1 MSPYNSII
9 SVTMFF
15 SNSYSPIERASS
27 YENANDVKLS
37 HLPAVTAKRNGPIV
51 LTYEAGIFVMDKDE
65 DYRQIGFADEPITVI
80 VSAPELQQNSVEFS
94 EVVDTQSGPDK
105 NTAILLARL
114 SKLAY
119 EKNTVVKSK
128 LRRDHGLTQYSE
140 IRGKSTF
147 TDTHGFITGDQNKI
161 IVVFRGS
168 KSIKNFI
175 TDILAYPKKINP
187 NSCNAQ
193 IRNYKGHGGFVTAL
207 NTVYEKVMVTLT
219 NDPRFEKKQL
229 YITGH
234 SLGGALAALLAF
246 RLEANGIAKPKLYS
260 FGCPPVGDR
269 AYYGY
274 TKNTYSAPSYT
285 IYIRYDPVSN
295 GYVAN
300 IAKALGFFLP
310 YKEISLKTF
319 YKPRGIPIYDHYRL
333 LANHNIDNYIKRLK
347 GSGFKG
353 KRSIRLAKE

>member
-1 MSPYNSII
+1 M
-9 SVTMFF
+9 
-15 SNSYSPIERASS
+15 
-27 YENANDVKLS
+27 
-37 HLPAVTAKRNGPIV
+37 PAVTAKRNGPIV

-80 VSAPELQQNSVEFS
+80 VSAPELQQNSVDFS

-119 EKNTVVKSK
+119 EKNTVIKSK
-128 LRRDHGLTQYSE
+128 LRPDHGLTHYHE
-140 IRGKSTF
+140 ISQTVDSLF
-147 TDTHGFITGDQNKI
+147 TDTHGFIAGDQNKI

-168 KSIKNFI
+168 KSVKNFI
-175 TDILAYPKKINP
+175 TDILAYHKKIDPHSSNTR
-187 NSCNAQ
+187 
-193 IRNYKGHGGFVTAL
+193 IRNYKGHGGIVTAL
-207 NTVYEKVMVTLT
+207 NTVYGKVI
-219 NDPRFEKKQL
+219 NDLMKLPGFNKKKL

-285 IYIRYDPVSN
+285 IYIRYDPVSDE
-295 GYVAN
+295 YVAD

-310 YKEISLKTF
+310 YKEMSLQTF
-319 YKPRGIPIYDHYRL
+319 YKPGWFRIPIIVHYRL
-333 LANHNIDNYIKRLK
+333 LANHKIDNYIKRLK

-353 KRSIRLAKE
+353 KRSIPHIKK